1 MMVPVLAAL
10 LLSSLPFLLA
20 TVTSFVSGTF
30 NSSDYSNV
38 TQVTFLSELS
48 PKPWVTGAPAAA
60 RRPRER
66 GILSDGWS
74 F

>member
-1 MMVPVLAAL
+1 MIFPVLAAL
-10 LLSSLPFLLA
+10 LLASLPFLLA
-20 TVTSFVSGTF
+20 TTSFVSGTF

-48 PKPWVTGAPAAA
+48 PKPWVTGAPAAQPPPVA
-60 RRPRER
+60 E
-66 GILSDGWS
+66 

>member
-38 TQVTFLSELS
+38 TQVTLLSELS
-48 PKPWVTGAPAAA
+48 PKPWVTGAPACRASC
-60 RRPRER
+60 RRRE
-66 GILSDGWS
+66 